1 MFTSIDKAIV
11 AILGGLATV
20 AAMSFGVN
28 VDWATPELL
37 GSIGSVLSAILV
49 YVVPNKEPEV

>member
-1 MFTSIDKAIV
+1 
-11 AILGGLATV
+11 
-20 AAMSFGVN
+20 MSFGVN

>member
-1 MFTSIDKAIV
+1 MFTTIDKAIV

-37 GSIGSVLSAILV
+37 GSIGTMLNAILV
-49 YVVPNKEPEV
+49 YVVPNKESEV